1 MNYQKNIIQIKQ
13 DFINNYYPDGFHIN
27 SIWKGNQNQEN
38 DSILTI
44 YRHFDSASVH
54 KGCIWRY
61 SKNLW
66 VIDYPLLERIYYSL
80 VAGFDIFGNTAH
92 QF

>member
-1 MNYQKNIIQIKQ
+1 MLFGKEKKEQ
-13 DFINNYYPDGFHIN
+13 
-27 SIWKGNQNQEN
+27 N

-54 KGCIWRY
+54 KGAFGDIP
-61 SKNLW
+61 KTLW
-66 VIDYPLLERIYYSL
+66 VIDFPLLERIYYSL

-92 QF
+92 QLWCELIWID